1 MQLRV
6 KARVVKEIYHND
18 NFYILALSPMQENK
32 DLVISQYG
40 TFTCKGELSM
50 LTVGQDYELVLEE
63 INNDKYGIS
72 YKVIDVPSLNVD
84 DLTDDDEMQIL
95 RQITTDS
102 QAEYV
107 HKAYPNFIRLIING
121 EEDKIDI
128 NKIYNVGVTRL
139 NIYKRLINEKFR
151 YYYLMKQ
158 TQPYEIS
165 MSDCKLLLNKYR
177 TIEECV
183 YRIESEP
190 YYTLMEILGRTFEHI
205 DKMILDVQ
213 PDLKVSEKRCEAL
226 IIGVLRR
233 NEIDGSTRL
242 YANDLFYYIKEE
254 YDAKELLPMLKDVAV
269 KSDLIYFDEKTK
281 DLSIMSTYLAECRI
295 AEFVKEKIR
304 NSKKLDIDYTKY
316 KNIDDFTMSDMQLNA
331 LKVFCESNVSV
342 LAGNSGSGKS
352 QPIDTIIPTPIGNR
366 RLDDIKVGD
375 YVFDRLGNPTKVLG
389 VFPQGMK
396 DCYTVTLRDGRKTQC
411 NDEHL
416 WSYYT
421 SKGNL
426 YTKTLRQMIDDGLY
440 NYSNGHKMN
449 KYKIP
454 TNKAVEY
461 PKRDF
466 DVDPYV
472 IGSFIGNGCC
482 RERALTLSSGDEEQ
496 VAEVARLI
504 SAKSYK
510 KSKCSYSWHFYTPNP
525 HNYTIYYQTKEILW
539 KYSNEICQLS
549 GNKRIPN
556 EYKYSSIE
564 QRYSLLQ
571 GLFDTDGHI
580 SNEPPRFNVAYS
592 TTSYG
597 LAKDIQEVLF
607 SLGYSCSLSIDKRP
621 NKNDCYSINVL
632 IPNKDK
638 YKLFRLSR
646 KKERALKAKQYK
658 KHRIYDKI
666 SIVDV
671 KKESYQKEMVCI
683 LVDNDE
689 HLYLTNDYIVTH
701 NTSSVKG
708 LISLME
714 DNNLTYTLLSPTG
727 KAARVLSESTGRKAY
742 TIHKRCFSGD
752 IDTDVIIVDECGM
765 VSLDVF
771 CMLLTSISNPNAR
784 IVFVGDPA
792 QLSSIGLSKIFDD
805 LIKSN
810 IVPMTMLTEV
820 FRYKSDG
827 SLFVATN
834 IRQGK
839 NFFNDKEFVKY
850 DENTLEYS
858 VNNNYRF
865 ILTDDILNR
874 TVTEYKKLLQ
884 KGIKKENILILSPFN
899 VGLFGTYAINNE
911 IQEMVNPA
919 KPNEKV
925 QTRNVN
931 KTKIIFRT
939 GDLVINTKNDYEAV
953 KADNYYQCAEI
964 EGASISDYNDYT
976 TVVNGQTGVIRDVV
990 DNGLIIQFDED
1001 LIYVDKSKLNQLLLG
1016 YAISVHKSQGST
1028 TDYSINIVS
1037 NAHKKMLTRGL
1048 LYVATT
1054 RCKKAHIDIG
1064 DINAFKYALTVDDND
1079 LRQTWLL
1086 DLLTKNA

>member
-1 MQLRV
+1 MQLKV

-63 INNDKYGIS
+63 MNSDKYGIS

-128 NKIYNVGVTRL
+128 NKIYNVGETRL
-139 NIYKRLINEKFR
+139 KIYKRLINEKFR

-158 TQPYEIS
+158 TQPYDIS
-165 MSDCKLLLNKYR
+165 MSDCKLLLSKYK

-183 YRIESEP
+183 DKIESEP

-269 KSDLIYFDEKTK
+269 KSDLIYFDEETK

-331 LKVFCESNVSV
+331 LKGFCESN
-342 LAGNSGSGKS
+342 
-352 QPIDTIIPTPIGNR
+352 
-366 RLDDIKVGD
+366 
-375 YVFDRLGNPTKVLG
+375 
-389 VFPQGMK
+389 
-396 DCYTVTLRDGRKTQC
+396 
-411 NDEHL
+411 
-416 WSYYT
+416 
-421 SKGNL
+421 
-426 YTKTLRQMIDDGLY
+426 
-440 NYSNGHKMN
+440 
-449 KYKIP
+449 
-454 TNKAVEY
+454 
-461 PKRDF
+461 
-466 DVDPYV
+466 
-472 IGSFIGNGCC
+472 
-482 RERALTLSSGDEEQ
+482 
-496 VAEVARLI
+496 I
-504 SAKSYK
+504 S
-510 KSKCSYSWHFYTPNP
+510 
-525 HNYTIYYQTKEILW
+525 I
-539 KYSNEICQLS
+539 LS
-549 GNKRIPN
+549 GTAGTGK
-556 EYKYSSIE
+556 
-564 QRYSLLQ
+564 
-571 GLFDTDGHI
+571 T
-580 SNEPPRFNVAYS
+580 A
-592 TTSYG
+592 
-597 LAKDIQEVLF
+597 
-607 SLGYSCSLSIDKRP
+607 
-621 NKNDCYSINVL
+621 
-632 IPNKDK
+632 
-638 YKLFRLSR
+638 
-646 KKERALKAKQYK
+646 
-658 KHRIYDKI
+658 
-666 SIVDV
+666 
-671 KKESYQKEMVCI
+671 
-683 LVDNDE
+683 
-689 HLYLTNDYIVTH
+689 
-701 NTSSVKG
+701 SVKG

-771 CMLLTSISNPNAR
+771 CMLLTSISNPNSR

-839 NFFNDKEFVKY
+839 NFFSDKEFVKY

-874 TVTEYKKLLQ
+874 TVIEYKKLLQ

-925 QTRNVN
+925 QIRNIS
-931 KTKIIFRT
+931 KTKIVFRT
-939 GDLVINTKNDYEAV
+939 DDLVINTKNDYEAV

-964 EGASISDYNDYT
+964 EGASVSDYNDYA

-990 DNGLIIQFDED
+990 DDGLIIQFDED

>member
-63 INNDKYGIS
+63 MNSDKYGIS
-72 YKVIDVPSLNVD
+72 YKVIDIPSLNVD
-84 DLTDDDEMQIL
+84 DLTDDDEIQIL

-205 DKMILDVQ
+205 DKMILDIQ

-269 KSDLIYFDEKTK
+269 KSDLIYFDEETK

-304 NSKKLDIDYTKY
+304 NSKKLNIDYTKY

-331 LKVFCESNVSV
+331 LNVFCESNISI

-352 QPIDTIIPTPIGNR
+352 
-366 RLDDIKVGD
+366 
-375 YVFDRLGNPTKVLG
+375 
-389 VFPQGMK
+389 
-396 DCYTVTLRDGRKTQC
+396 
-411 NDEHL
+411 
-416 WSYYT
+416 
-421 SKGNL
+421 
-426 YTKTLRQMIDDGLY
+426 
-440 NYSNGHKMN
+440 
-449 KYKIP
+449 
-454 TNKAVEY
+454 
-461 PKRDF
+461 
-466 DVDPYV
+466 
-472 IGSFIGNGCC
+472 
-482 RERALTLSSGDEEQ
+482 
-496 VAEVARLI
+496 
-504 SAKSYK
+504 
-510 KSKCSYSWHFYTPNP
+510 
-525 HNYTIYYQTKEILW
+525 
-539 KYSNEICQLS
+539 
-549 GNKRIPN
+549 
-556 EYKYSSIE
+556 
-564 QRYSLLQ
+564 
-571 GLFDTDGHI
+571 
-580 SNEPPRFNVAYS
+580 
-592 TTSYG
+592 
-597 LAKDIQEVLF
+597 
-607 SLGYSCSLSIDKRP
+607 
-621 NKNDCYSINVL
+621 
-632 IPNKDK
+632 
-638 YKLFRLSR
+638 
-646 KKERALKAKQYK
+646 
-658 KHRIYDKI
+658 
-666 SIVDV
+666 
-671 KKESYQKEMVCI
+671 
-683 LVDNDE
+683 
-689 HLYLTNDYIVTH
+689 
-701 NTSSVKG
+701 SSVKG
-708 LISLME
+708 LVSLME

-784 IVFVGDPA
+784 IVLVGDPA

-810 IVPMTMLTEV
+810 IVPMTMLTEI

-834 IRQGK
+834 VRQGK

-850 DENTLEYS
+850 DDSTLEYS
-858 VNNNYRF
+858 VNDNYRF
-865 ILTDDILNR
+865 ILTNDILNR

-884 KGIKKENILILSPFN
+884 KGIKKENILVLSPFN

-925 QTRNVN
+925 QTRNIN
-931 KTKIIFRT
+931 KIKIVFRT

-964 EGASISDYNDYT
+964 EGASVSDYNDYA

-990 DNGLIIQFDED
+990 DDGLIIQFDED

>member
-32 DLVISQYG
+32 DLAISQYG

-84 DLTDDDEMQIL
+84 DLTDDDEIQIL

-205 DKMILDVQ
+205 DKMILDIQ

-254 YDAKELLPMLKDVAV
+254 YNAKELLPMLKDVAI
-269 KSDLIYFDEKTK
+269 KSDLIYFDEETK

-295 AEFVKEKIR
+295 AEFVKEKIK

-316 KNIDDFTMSDMQLNA
+316 KNIDNFTMSDMQLNA
-331 LKVFCESNVSV
+331 LKVFCESNVS
-342 LAGNSGSGKS
+342 
-352 QPIDTIIPTPIGNR
+352 I
-366 RLDDIKVGD
+366 
-375 YVFDRLGNPTKVLG
+375 
-389 VFPQGMK
+389 
-396 DCYTVTLRDGRKTQC
+396 
-411 NDEHL
+411 
-416 WSYYT
+416 
-421 SKGNL
+421 
-426 YTKTLRQMIDDGLY
+426 
-440 NYSNGHKMN
+440 
-449 KYKIP
+449 
-454 TNKAVEY
+454 
-461 PKRDF
+461 
-466 DVDPYV
+466 
-472 IGSFIGNGCC
+472 
-482 RERALTLSSGDEEQ
+482 
-496 VAEVARLI
+496 
-504 SAKSYK
+504 
-510 KSKCSYSWHFYTPNP
+510 
-525 HNYTIYYQTKEILW
+525 
-539 KYSNEICQLS
+539 LS
-549 GNKRIPN
+549 GTAGVGK
-556 EYKYSSIE
+556 
-564 QRYSLLQ
+564 
-571 GLFDTDGHI
+571 T
-580 SNEPPRFNVAYS
+580 A
-592 TTSYG
+592 
-597 LAKDIQEVLF
+597 
-607 SLGYSCSLSIDKRP
+607 
-621 NKNDCYSINVL
+621 
-632 IPNKDK
+632 
-638 YKLFRLSR
+638 
-646 KKERALKAKQYK
+646 
-658 KHRIYDKI
+658 
-666 SIVDV
+666 
-671 KKESYQKEMVCI
+671 
-683 LVDNDE
+683 
-689 HLYLTNDYIVTH
+689 
-701 NTSSVKG
+701 SVKG

-771 CMLLTSISNPNAR
+771 CMLLTSISNTNAR

-805 LIKSN
+805 LIKSSV
-810 IVPMTMLTEV
+810 VPMTMLTEV

-834 IRQGK
+834 VRQGK

-850 DENTLEYS
+850 DDSTLEYS
-858 VNNNYRF
+858 VNDNYRF

-884 KGIKKENILILSPFN
+884 KGIKKENILVLSPFN

-925 QTRNVN
+925 QIRNIS
-931 KTKIIFRT
+931 KTKIVFRT
-939 GDLVINTKNDYEAV
+939 GDLVVNTKNDYEAV

-964 EGASISDYNDYT
+964 EGASVSDYNDYA
-976 TVVNGQTGVIRDVV
+976 TVVNGQTGIIRDVV
-990 DNGLIIQFDED
+990 DDGLIIQFDED

-1037 NAHKKMLTRGL
+1037 NTHKKMLTRGL

>member
-32 DLVISQYG
+32 DLAISQYG

-72 YKVIDVPSLNVD
+72 YKVIDIPSLNVD

-95 RQITTDS
+95 CQITTDS

-107 HKAYPNFIRLIING
+107 HEAYPNFIRLIING

-128 NKIYNVGVTRL
+128 NKIYNVGETRL
-139 NIYKRLINEKFR
+139 KIYKRLINEKFR

-158 TQPYEIS
+158 TQPYDIS
-165 MSDCKLLLNKYR
+165 MSDCKLLLSKYK

-183 YRIESEP
+183 DKIESEP

-269 KSDLIYFDEKTK
+269 KSDLIYFDEETK

-331 LKVFCESNVSV
+331 LKGFCESN
-342 LAGNSGSGKS
+342 
-352 QPIDTIIPTPIGNR
+352 
-366 RLDDIKVGD
+366 
-375 YVFDRLGNPTKVLG
+375 
-389 VFPQGMK
+389 
-396 DCYTVTLRDGRKTQC
+396 
-411 NDEHL
+411 
-416 WSYYT
+416 
-421 SKGNL
+421 
-426 YTKTLRQMIDDGLY
+426 
-440 NYSNGHKMN
+440 
-449 KYKIP
+449 
-454 TNKAVEY
+454 
-461 PKRDF
+461 
-466 DVDPYV
+466 
-472 IGSFIGNGCC
+472 
-482 RERALTLSSGDEEQ
+482 
-496 VAEVARLI
+496 I
-504 SAKSYK
+504 S
-510 KSKCSYSWHFYTPNP
+510 
-525 HNYTIYYQTKEILW
+525 I
-539 KYSNEICQLS
+539 LS
-549 GNKRIPN
+549 GTAGTGK
-556 EYKYSSIE
+556 
-564 QRYSLLQ
+564 
-571 GLFDTDGHI
+571 T
-580 SNEPPRFNVAYS
+580 A
-592 TTSYG
+592 
-597 LAKDIQEVLF
+597 
-607 SLGYSCSLSIDKRP
+607 
-621 NKNDCYSINVL
+621 
-632 IPNKDK
+632 
-638 YKLFRLSR
+638 
-646 KKERALKAKQYK
+646 
-658 KHRIYDKI
+658 
-666 SIVDV
+666 
-671 KKESYQKEMVCI
+671 
-683 LVDNDE
+683 
-689 HLYLTNDYIVTH
+689 
-701 NTSSVKG
+701 SVKG

-771 CMLLTSISNPNAR
+771 CMLLTSISNPNSR

-839 NFFNDKEFVKY
+839 NFFSDKEFVKY

-874 TVTEYKKLLQ
+874 TVIEYKKLLQ

-925 QTRNVN
+925 QIRNIS
-931 KTKIIFRT
+931 KTKIVFRT

-976 TVVNGQTGVIRDVV
+976 TVVNGQTGVIRNVV

>member
-6 KARVVKEIYHND
+6 KARVIKEIYHND

-63 INNDKYGIS
+63 MNSDKYGTS

-121 EEDKIDI
+121 EEDEIDTK
-128 NKIYNVGVTRL
+128 KIYNVGETRL
-139 NIYKRLINEKFR
+139 KVYKRLINEKFR

-158 TQPYEIS
+158 THPYDIS
-165 MSDCKLLLNKYR
+165 MSDCKLLLSKYK

-183 YRIESEP
+183 DKIESEP

-205 DKMILDVQ
+205 DKMILDIQ

-269 KSDLIYFDEKTK
+269 KSDLIYFDEETK
-281 DLSIMSTYLAECRI
+281 DLSIMSTYAAECRI
-295 AEFVKEKIR
+295 AEFVKEKIK

-316 KNIDDFTMSDMQLNA
+316 KNIDNFTMSDMQLNA
-331 LKVFCESNVSV
+331 LKVFCESNVSI
-342 LAGNSGSGKS
+342 LSGSSGCGKS
-352 QPIDTIIPTPIGNR
+352 
-366 RLDDIKVGD
+366 
-375 YVFDRLGNPTKVLG
+375 
-389 VFPQGMK
+389 
-396 DCYTVTLRDGRKTQC
+396 
-411 NDEHL
+411 
-416 WSYYT
+416 
-421 SKGNL
+421 
-426 YTKTLRQMIDDGLY
+426 
-440 NYSNGHKMN
+440 
-449 KYKIP
+449 
-454 TNKAVEY
+454 
-461 PKRDF
+461 
-466 DVDPYV
+466 
-472 IGSFIGNGCC
+472 
-482 RERALTLSSGDEEQ
+482 
-496 VAEVARLI
+496 
-504 SAKSYK
+504 
-510 KSKCSYSWHFYTPNP
+510 
-525 HNYTIYYQTKEILW
+525 
-539 KYSNEICQLS
+539 
-549 GNKRIPN
+549 
-556 EYKYSSIE
+556 
-564 QRYSLLQ
+564 
-571 GLFDTDGHI
+571 
-580 SNEPPRFNVAYS
+580 
-592 TTSYG
+592 
-597 LAKDIQEVLF
+597 
-607 SLGYSCSLSIDKRP
+607 
-621 NKNDCYSINVL
+621 
-632 IPNKDK
+632 
-638 YKLFRLSR
+638 
-646 KKERALKAKQYK
+646 
-658 KHRIYDKI
+658 
-666 SIVDV
+666 
-671 KKESYQKEMVCI
+671 
-683 LVDNDE
+683 
-689 HLYLTNDYIVTH
+689 
-701 NTSSVKG
+701 SSVKG
-708 LISLME
+708 LVSLME

-742 TIHKRCFSGD
+742 TIHKRCFSGY

-820 FRYKSDG
+820 FRYKSNG

-858 VNNNYRF
+858 VNDNYRF

-874 TVTEYKKLLQ
+874 TVNEYKKLLQ
-884 KGIKKENILILSPFN
+884 KGIKKENILVLSPFN

-925 QTRNVN
+925 QTRNIG
-931 KTKIIFRT
+931 KTKIVFRT

-953 KADNYYQCAEI
+953 KADNYYQCVEI
-964 EGASISDYNDYT
+964 EGASVSDYNDYA
-976 TVVNGQTGVIRDVV
+976 TVVNGQTGIIRDVV
-990 DNGLIIQFDED
+990 DDGLIIQFDED
-1001 LIYVDKSKLNQLLLG
+1001 LIYVDKSKSSQLLLG

-1037 NAHKKMLTRGL
+1037 NAHKKMLTKGL

-1054 RCKKAHIDIG
+1054 RCRKAHIDIG

>member
-50 LTVGQDYELVLEE
+50 LTVGQDYELVLKEM
-63 INNDKYGIS
+63 NSDKYGIS

-128 NKIYNVGVTRL
+128 NKIYNVGETRL
-139 NIYKRLINEKFR
+139 KIYKRLINEKFR

-205 DKMILDVQ
+205 DKMILDIQ

-226 IIGVLRR
+226 IIGVLHR

-269 KSDLIYFDEKTK
+269 KSDLIYFDEETK

-304 NSKKLDIDYTKY
+304 NSKKLNIDYTKY

-331 LKVFCESNVSV
+331 LKVFCESNVS
-342 LAGNSGSGKS
+342 
-352 QPIDTIIPTPIGNR
+352 I
-366 RLDDIKVGD
+366 
-375 YVFDRLGNPTKVLG
+375 
-389 VFPQGMK
+389 
-396 DCYTVTLRDGRKTQC
+396 
-411 NDEHL
+411 
-416 WSYYT
+416 
-421 SKGNL
+421 
-426 YTKTLRQMIDDGLY
+426 
-440 NYSNGHKMN
+440 
-449 KYKIP
+449 
-454 TNKAVEY
+454 
-461 PKRDF
+461 
-466 DVDPYV
+466 
-472 IGSFIGNGCC
+472 
-482 RERALTLSSGDEEQ
+482 
-496 VAEVARLI
+496 
-504 SAKSYK
+504 
-510 KSKCSYSWHFYTPNP
+510 
-525 HNYTIYYQTKEILW
+525 
-539 KYSNEICQLS
+539 LS
-549 GNKRIPN
+549 GTAGVGK
-556 EYKYSSIE
+556 
-564 QRYSLLQ
+564 
-571 GLFDTDGHI
+571 T
-580 SNEPPRFNVAYS
+580 A
-592 TTSYG
+592 
-597 LAKDIQEVLF
+597 
-607 SLGYSCSLSIDKRP
+607 
-621 NKNDCYSINVL
+621 
-632 IPNKDK
+632 
-638 YKLFRLSR
+638 
-646 KKERALKAKQYK
+646 
-658 KHRIYDKI
+658 
-666 SIVDV
+666 
-671 KKESYQKEMVCI
+671 
-683 LVDNDE
+683 
-689 HLYLTNDYIVTH
+689 
-701 NTSSVKG
+701 SVKG

-771 CMLLTSISNPNAR
+771 CMLLTSISNTNAR

-805 LIKSN
+805 LIKSSV
-810 IVPMTMLTEV
+810 VPMTMLTEV

-834 IRQGK
+834 VRQGK

-850 DENTLEYS
+850 DDSTLEYS
-858 VNNNYRF
+858 VNDNYRF

-884 KGIKKENILILSPFN
+884 KGIKKENILVLSPFN

-925 QTRNVN
+925 QTRNIS
-931 KTKIIFRT
+931 KTKIVFRT

-964 EGASISDYNDYT
+964 EGASVSDYNDYA

-990 DNGLIIQFDED
+990 DDGLIIQFDED

-1064 DINAFKYALTVDDND
+1064 DIDAFKYALTVDDND

>member
-63 INNDKYGIS
+63 MNSDKYGIS
-72 YKVIDVPSLNVD
+72 YKVIDVPSLNID

-107 HKAYPNFIRLIING
+107 HEAYPNFIRLIING
-121 EEDKIDI
+121 EEDKIDT
-128 NKIYNVGVTRL
+128 NKIYNVGETRL
-139 NIYKRLINEKFR
+139 KVYKRLINEKFR

-158 TQPYEIS
+158 TQPYDIS
-165 MSDCKLLLNKYR
+165 MSDCKLLLSRYK

-183 YRIESEP
+183 DKIESEP

-205 DKMILDVQ
+205 DKMILDIQ
-213 PDLKVSEKRCEAL
+213 PDLKVSKKRCEAL

-269 KSDLIYFDEKTK
+269 ESDLIYFDEETK
-281 DLSIMSTYLAECRI
+281 DLSIMSTYLAEYRI
-295 AEFVKEKIR
+295 SEFVKEKIK

-316 KNIDDFTMSDMQLNA
+316 KNIDNFTMSDMQLNA
-331 LKVFCESNVSV
+331 LKVFCESNISV

-352 QPIDTIIPTPIGNR
+352 
-366 RLDDIKVGD
+366 
-375 YVFDRLGNPTKVLG
+375 
-389 VFPQGMK
+389 
-396 DCYTVTLRDGRKTQC
+396 
-411 NDEHL
+411 
-416 WSYYT
+416 
-421 SKGNL
+421 
-426 YTKTLRQMIDDGLY
+426 
-440 NYSNGHKMN
+440 
-449 KYKIP
+449 
-454 TNKAVEY
+454 
-461 PKRDF
+461 
-466 DVDPYV
+466 
-472 IGSFIGNGCC
+472 
-482 RERALTLSSGDEEQ
+482 
-496 VAEVARLI
+496 
-504 SAKSYK
+504 
-510 KSKCSYSWHFYTPNP
+510 
-525 HNYTIYYQTKEILW
+525 
-539 KYSNEICQLS
+539 
-549 GNKRIPN
+549 
-556 EYKYSSIE
+556 
-564 QRYSLLQ
+564 
-571 GLFDTDGHI
+571 
-580 SNEPPRFNVAYS
+580 
-592 TTSYG
+592 
-597 LAKDIQEVLF
+597 
-607 SLGYSCSLSIDKRP
+607 
-621 NKNDCYSINVL
+621 
-632 IPNKDK
+632 
-638 YKLFRLSR
+638 
-646 KKERALKAKQYK
+646 
-658 KHRIYDKI
+658 
-666 SIVDV
+666 
-671 KKESYQKEMVCI
+671 
-683 LVDNDE
+683 
-689 HLYLTNDYIVTH
+689 
-701 NTSSVKG
+701 SSVKG
-708 LISLME
+708 LVSLME

-771 CMLLTSISNPNAR
+771 CMLLTSISNTNAR

-805 LIKSN
+805 LIKSSV
-810 IVPMTMLTEV
+810 VPMTMLTEV

-834 IRQGK
+834 VRQGK

-858 VNNNYRF
+858 VNDNYRF

-874 TVTEYKKLLQ
+874 TVAEYKKLLQ
-884 KGIKKENILILSPFN
+884 KGIKKENILVLSPFN
-899 VGLFGTYAINNE
+899 VGLFGTYIINNE

-925 QTRNVN
+925 QTRNIG
-931 KTKIIFRT
+931 KTKIVFRT

-953 KADNYYQCAEI
+953 KADNYYQYAEI
-964 EGASISDYNDYT
+964 EGASVSDYNDYA

-990 DNGLIIQFDED
+990 DDGLIIQFDED

-1037 NAHKKMLTRGL
+1037 NAHKKMLTKGL

-1054 RCKKAHIDIG
+1054 RCRKAHIDIG

>member
-63 INNDKYGIS
+63 MNSDKYGIS

-107 HKAYPNFIRLIING
+107 HEAYPNFIRLIING
-121 EEDKIDI
+121 EEDKIDT
-128 NKIYNVGVTRL
+128 NKIYNVGETRL
-139 NIYKRLINEKFR
+139 KVYKRLINEKFR

-158 TQPYEIS
+158 TQPYDIS
-165 MSDCKLLLNKYR
+165 MSDCKLLLSRYK

-183 YRIESEP
+183 DKIESEP

-205 DKMILDVQ
+205 DKMILDIQ

-269 KSDLIYFDEKTK
+269 ESDLIYFDEETK
-281 DLSIMSTYLAECRI
+281 DLSIMSTYTAECRI
-295 AEFVKEKIR
+295 AEFVKEKIK

-331 LKVFCESNVSV
+331 LKVFCESN
-342 LAGNSGSGKS
+342 
-352 QPIDTIIPTPIGNR
+352 
-366 RLDDIKVGD
+366 
-375 YVFDRLGNPTKVLG
+375 
-389 VFPQGMK
+389 
-396 DCYTVTLRDGRKTQC
+396 
-411 NDEHL
+411 
-416 WSYYT
+416 
-421 SKGNL
+421 
-426 YTKTLRQMIDDGLY
+426 
-440 NYSNGHKMN
+440 
-449 KYKIP
+449 
-454 TNKAVEY
+454 
-461 PKRDF
+461 
-466 DVDPYV
+466 
-472 IGSFIGNGCC
+472 
-482 RERALTLSSGDEEQ
+482 
-496 VAEVARLI
+496 I
-504 SAKSYK
+504 S
-510 KSKCSYSWHFYTPNP
+510 
-525 HNYTIYYQTKEILW
+525 I
-539 KYSNEICQLS
+539 LS
-549 GNKRIPN
+549 GTAGTGK
-556 EYKYSSIE
+556 
-564 QRYSLLQ
+564 
-571 GLFDTDGHI
+571 T
-580 SNEPPRFNVAYS
+580 A
-592 TTSYG
+592 
-597 LAKDIQEVLF
+597 A
-607 SLGYSCSLSIDKRP
+607 
-621 NKNDCYSINVL
+621 
-632 IPNKDK
+632 
-638 YKLFRLSR
+638 
-646 KKERALKAKQYK
+646 
-658 KHRIYDKI
+658 
-666 SIVDV
+666 
-671 KKESYQKEMVCI
+671 
-683 LVDNDE
+683 
-689 HLYLTNDYIVTH
+689 
-701 NTSSVKG
+701 VKG

-858 VNNNYRF
+858 VNNNYKF

-874 TVTEYKKLLQ
+874 TVNEYKKLLQ
-884 KGIKKENILILSPFN
+884 KGIKKENILVLSPFN

-925 QTRNVN
+925 QTRNIG
-931 KTKIIFRT
+931 KTKIVFRT

-964 EGASISDYNDYT
+964 EGFSVSDYNDYA
-976 TVVNGQTGVIRDVV
+976 TVVNGQTGIIRDVV
-990 DNGLIIQFDED
+990 DDGLIIQFDED

-1037 NAHKKMLTRGL
+1037 NAHKKMLTKGL

-1054 RCKKAHIDIG
+1054 RCRRAHIDIG

>member
-63 INNDKYGIS
+63 MNSDKYGIS

-269 KSDLIYFDEKTK
+269 KSDLIYFDEETK

-331 LKVFCESNVSV
+331 LKGFCESN
-342 LAGNSGSGKS
+342 
-352 QPIDTIIPTPIGNR
+352 
-366 RLDDIKVGD
+366 
-375 YVFDRLGNPTKVLG
+375 
-389 VFPQGMK
+389 
-396 DCYTVTLRDGRKTQC
+396 
-411 NDEHL
+411 
-416 WSYYT
+416 
-421 SKGNL
+421 
-426 YTKTLRQMIDDGLY
+426 
-440 NYSNGHKMN
+440 
-449 KYKIP
+449 
-454 TNKAVEY
+454 
-461 PKRDF
+461 
-466 DVDPYV
+466 
-472 IGSFIGNGCC
+472 
-482 RERALTLSSGDEEQ
+482 
-496 VAEVARLI
+496 I
-504 SAKSYK
+504 S
-510 KSKCSYSWHFYTPNP
+510 
-525 HNYTIYYQTKEILW
+525 I
-539 KYSNEICQLS
+539 LS
-549 GNKRIPN
+549 GTAGTGK
-556 EYKYSSIE
+556 
-564 QRYSLLQ
+564 
-571 GLFDTDGHI
+571 T
-580 SNEPPRFNVAYS
+580 A
-592 TTSYG
+592 
-597 LAKDIQEVLF
+597 
-607 SLGYSCSLSIDKRP
+607 
-621 NKNDCYSINVL
+621 
-632 IPNKDK
+632 
-638 YKLFRLSR
+638 
-646 KKERALKAKQYK
+646 
-658 KHRIYDKI
+658 
-666 SIVDV
+666 
-671 KKESYQKEMVCI
+671 
-683 LVDNDE
+683 
-689 HLYLTNDYIVTH
+689 
-701 NTSSVKG
+701 SVKG

-742 TIHKRCFSGD
+742 TIHKRCFSGY

-839 NFFNDKEFVKY
+839 NFFSDKEFVKY

-874 TVTEYKKLLQ
+874 TVIEYKKLLQ

-925 QTRNVN
+925 QIRNIS
-931 KTKIIFRT
+931 KTKIVFRT

-964 EGASISDYNDYT
+964 EGASVSDYNDYA

-990 DNGLIIQFDED
+990 DDGLIIQFDED

>member
-63 INNDKYGIS
+63 MNSDKYGIS

-107 HKAYPNFIRLIING
+107 HEAYPNFIRLIING
-121 EEDKIDI
+121 EEDKIDT
-128 NKIYNVGVTRL
+128 NKIYSVGETRL
-139 NIYKRLINEKFR
+139 KVYKRLINEKFR

-158 TQPYEIS
+158 TQPYDIS
-165 MSDCKLLLNKYR
+165 MSDCKLLLSRYK

-183 YRIESEP
+183 DKIESEP

-205 DKMILDVQ
+205 DKMILDIQ

-304 NSKKLDIDYTKY
+304 NSKKLNIDYTKY

-331 LKVFCESNVSV
+331 LKVFCESNISI

-352 QPIDTIIPTPIGNR
+352 
-366 RLDDIKVGD
+366 
-375 YVFDRLGNPTKVLG
+375 
-389 VFPQGMK
+389 
-396 DCYTVTLRDGRKTQC
+396 
-411 NDEHL
+411 
-416 WSYYT
+416 
-421 SKGNL
+421 
-426 YTKTLRQMIDDGLY
+426 
-440 NYSNGHKMN
+440 
-449 KYKIP
+449 
-454 TNKAVEY
+454 
-461 PKRDF
+461 
-466 DVDPYV
+466 
-472 IGSFIGNGCC
+472 
-482 RERALTLSSGDEEQ
+482 
-496 VAEVARLI
+496 
-504 SAKSYK
+504 
-510 KSKCSYSWHFYTPNP
+510 
-525 HNYTIYYQTKEILW
+525 
-539 KYSNEICQLS
+539 
-549 GNKRIPN
+549 
-556 EYKYSSIE
+556 
-564 QRYSLLQ
+564 
-571 GLFDTDGHI
+571 
-580 SNEPPRFNVAYS
+580 
-592 TTSYG
+592 
-597 LAKDIQEVLF
+597 
-607 SLGYSCSLSIDKRP
+607 
-621 NKNDCYSINVL
+621 
-632 IPNKDK
+632 
-638 YKLFRLSR
+638 
-646 KKERALKAKQYK
+646 
-658 KHRIYDKI
+658 
-666 SIVDV
+666 
-671 KKESYQKEMVCI
+671 
-683 LVDNDE
+683 
-689 HLYLTNDYIVTH
+689 
-701 NTSSVKG
+701 SSVKG
-708 LISLME
+708 LVSLME
-714 DNNLTYTLLSPTG
+714 DNHLTYTLLSPTG

-771 CMLLTSISNPNAR
+771 CMLLTSISNQNAR
-784 IVFVGDPA
+784 IVLVGDPA

-805 LIKSN
+805 LIKSSV
-810 IVPMTMLTEV
+810 VPMTMLTEI

-850 DENTLEYS
+850 DESTLEYS
-858 VNNNYRF
+858 VNDNYRF
-865 ILTDDILNR
+865 VLTDDILNR

-884 KGIKKENILILSPFN
+884 KGIKKENILVLSPFN

-925 QTRNVN
+925 QIRNIN

-964 EGASISDYNDYT
+964 EGASVSDYNDYA

-990 DNGLIIQFDED
+990 DDGLIVQFDED

>member
-6 KARVVKEIYHND
+6 KAKVVKEIYHND

-32 DLVISQYG
+32 DLAISQYG

-63 INNDKYGIS
+63 INNDKYGTS

-107 HKAYPNFIRLIING
+107 HEAYPNFIRLIING
-121 EEDKIDI
+121 EEDKIDT
-128 NKIYNVGVTRL
+128 NKFYNVGETRL
-139 NIYKRLINEKFR
+139 KVYKRLINEKFR

-158 TQPYEIS
+158 TQPYDIS
-165 MSDCKLLLNKYR
+165 MSDCKLLLSRYK

-183 YRIESEP
+183 DKIESEP

-205 DKMILDVQ
+205 DKMILDIQ
-213 PDLKVSEKRCEAL
+213 PGLKVSKKRCEAL

-269 KSDLIYFDEKTK
+269 ESDLIYFDEETK

-295 AEFVKEKIR
+295 AEFVKEKIK

-316 KNIDDFTMSDMQLNA
+316 KNIDNFTMSDMQLNA
-331 LKVFCESNVSV
+331 LKVFCESNISI

-352 QPIDTIIPTPIGNR
+352 
-366 RLDDIKVGD
+366 
-375 YVFDRLGNPTKVLG
+375 
-389 VFPQGMK
+389 
-396 DCYTVTLRDGRKTQC
+396 
-411 NDEHL
+411 
-416 WSYYT
+416 
-421 SKGNL
+421 
-426 YTKTLRQMIDDGLY
+426 
-440 NYSNGHKMN
+440 
-449 KYKIP
+449 
-454 TNKAVEY
+454 A
-461 PKRDF
+461 
-466 DVDPYV
+466 
-472 IGSFIGNGCC
+472 
-482 RERALTLSSGDEEQ
+482 
-496 VAEVARLI
+496 
-504 SAKSYK
+504 
-510 KSKCSYSWHFYTPNP
+510 
-525 HNYTIYYQTKEILW
+525 
-539 KYSNEICQLS
+539 
-549 GNKRIPN
+549 
-556 EYKYSSIE
+556 
-564 QRYSLLQ
+564 
-571 GLFDTDGHI
+571 
-580 SNEPPRFNVAYS
+580 
-592 TTSYG
+592 
-597 LAKDIQEVLF
+597 
-607 SLGYSCSLSIDKRP
+607 
-621 NKNDCYSINVL
+621 
-632 IPNKDK
+632 
-638 YKLFRLSR
+638 
-646 KKERALKAKQYK
+646 
-658 KHRIYDKI
+658 
-666 SIVDV
+666 
-671 KKESYQKEMVCI
+671 
-683 LVDNDE
+683 
-689 HLYLTNDYIVTH
+689 
-701 NTSSVKG
+701 SVKG
-708 LISLME
+708 LVSLME
-714 DNNLTYTLLSPTG
+714 DNHLTYTLLSPTG

-771 CMLLTSISNPNAR
+771 CMLLTSISNSNAR

-810 IVPMTMLTEV
+810 IVPMTMLTEI

-850 DENTLEYS
+850 NENTLEYS
-858 VNNNYRF
+858 VNDNYRF

-884 KGIKKENILILSPFN
+884 KGIKKENILVLSPFN

-919 KPNEKV
+919 KPTEKV
-925 QTRNVN
+925 QTRNIS
-931 KTKIIFRT
+931 KTKIVFRT

-953 KADNYYQCAEI
+953 KADNYYQCIEI
-964 EGASISDYNDYT
+964 DGASVYDYNDYA
-976 TVVNGQTGVIRDVV
+976 TVVNGQTGIIRDVV
-990 DNGLIIQFDED
+990 DDGLIIQFDED

-1037 NAHKKMLTRGL
+1037 NAHKKMLTKGL

-1054 RCKKAHIDIG
+1054 RCRKAHIDIG